1 MQGVADYILGG
12 LLLIGVLNCVTIA
25 FAMAIHAKI
34 AKQERLIEFI
44 NSRAMKA
51 KQLEEHREKVEEQ
64 RVSKL
69 KKPRNGRK

>member
-1 MQGVADYILGG
+1 MLTLWQWPHSCH
-12 LLLIGVLNCVTIA
+12 N
-25 FAMAIHAKI
+25 AKI

>member
-25 FAMAIHAKI
+25 FAMAVHAKI
-34 AKQERLIEFI
+34 EKQERLIEII
-44 NSRAMKA
+44 NSRALKA

>member
-25 FAMAIHAKI
+25 FAATVHAKI
-34 AKQERLIEFI
+34 VKQARLIEFI
-44 NSRAMKA
+44 NSRALRA